1 LLQRRIGAD
10 FSPFAKAFSGSK
22 TGLKFFGPFHVQKAH
37 SSVRTVDA
45 WRLAHSLDDLR
56 NKRLKAIMQPDYSRQ
71 FKLWRPF
78 SDIKTTN
85 QFQVISDL
93 SWPETLAL

>member
-1 LLQRRIGAD
+1 MTEATKV
-10 FSPFAKAFSGSK
+10 F
-22 TGLKFFGPFHVQKAH
+22 
-37 SSVRTVDA
+37 
-45 WRLAHSLDDLR
+45 LAHVAQFGREVGFGAVHGGNLTIGVIRPIGRILT

-85 QFQVISDL
+85 QFQVVSDL